1 MYRCKT
7 SFGIFFNKVSL
18 RSVYPPSDMSPAAE
32 DAATAAGLFKIF
44 FTADAGLAIPFF
56 LPFDCLAGF
65 LQGLAS
71 RFFPAAPFP
80 LLVNSSRKAA
90 IAACGPQVSLSA
102 SYRFSA
108 SAMGCVAAATG
119 FESSKANAGA
129 ATVTFASR
137 GSNIRKPGM
146 STSVCRDCVC
156 TRATKVAAACTKQQD
171 QLDHLP
177 ATLTW
182 KTCLP

>member
-1 MYRCKT
+1 MSLQDILWDRLQQGVPAI
-7 SFGIFFNKVSL
+7 SVS
-18 RSVYPPSDMSPAAE
+18 PSDMSPAAE
-32 DAATAAGLFKIF
+32 DTATAAGRFKIF

-119 FESSKANAGA
+119 FESSKATQALLRSPLRPEA
-129 ATVTFASR
+129 PTSESLVCQPRSVEIVSAHAPLRWLQHAQSSR
-137 GSNIRKPGM
+137 INL
-146 STSVCRDCVC
+146 TTCR
-156 TRATKVAAACTKQQD
+156 Q
-171 QLDHLP
+171 H
-177 ATLTW
+177 
-182 KTCLP
+182 